1 MEYSGGCGL
10 VVLIT
15 ENKQAVMCRGL
26 FIELNAD
33 IKKPT
38 VKVGFFLCTE
48 NPQLGWGFRKAFSFE
63 PVIKTPFDL
72 LKHLAVWQLQVSNK
86 KSKGGPNGGRKEL

>member
-10 VVLIT
+10 DVLIT

-38 VKVGFFLCTE
+38 VKVGFFWDFWSHESSLIECVT
-48 NPQLGWGFRKAFSFE
+48 
-63 PVIKTPFDL
+63 T
-72 LKHLAVWQLQVSNK
+72 
-86 KSKGGPNGGRKEL
+86 

>member
-10 VVLIT
+10 DVLIT

-33 IKKPT
+33 IKKT
-38 VKVGFFLCTE
+38 NRKGWFFL
-48 NPQLGWGFRKAFSFE
+48 GFLVAREYSKSAYN
-63 PVIKTPFDL
+63 
-72 LKHLAVWQLQVSNK
+72 HLI
-86 KSKGGPNGGRKEL
+86 

>member
-10 VVLIT
+10 DVLIT

-33 IKKPT
+33 IKKT
-38 VKVGFFLCTE
+38 NRKGWFFL
-48 NPQLGWGFRKAFSFE
+48 GFLVHESIQKVR
-63 PVIKTPFDL
+63 ITI
-72 LKHLAVWQLQVSNK
+72 
-86 KSKGGPNGGRKEL
+86 

>member
-38 VKVGFFLCTE
+38 VKVGFFWDFWSAREDL
-48 NPQLGWGFRKAFSFE
+48 NLRP
-63 PVIKTPFDL
+63 PTPHDTAPTAL
-72 LKHLAVWQLQVSNK
+72 
-86 KSKGGPNGGRKEL
+86 

>member
-10 VVLIT
+10 DVLIT

-33 IKKPT
+33 IKKT
-38 VKVGFFLCTE
+38 NRKGWFFL
-48 NPQLGWGFRKAFSFE
+48 GF
-63 PVIKTPFDL
+63 
-72 LKHLAVWQLQVSNK
+72 LAREY
-86 KSKGGPNGGRKEL
+86 SKRARNYLI

>member
-33 IKKPT
+33 IKKQP
-38 VKVGFFLCTE
+38 
-48 NPQLGWGFRKAFSFE
+48 
-63 PVIKTPFDL
+63 
-72 LKHLAVWQLQVSNK
+72 
-86 KSKGGPNGGRKEL
+86 